1 MENLAKL
8 AIRKSLLKEYSN
20 QSYDRIVYMKDN
32 TEFQIQLFNPY
43 SYVIGAKFKFN
54 NKEIPNI
61 LVLRPGERIWL
72 DRYLND
78 KSKLLFSIYEV
89 GNSTEVQKAI
99 ENNGNIV
106 IDFYTE
112 REFNK
117 WESENYGNITIT
129 TSEIT
134 TTTPVSIWTTNKLVD
149 VSPLDSLD
157 NVKYSTTCSSTN
169 NANYCCSSFNSQP
182 LTASSL
188 STSSTNIKVGTNS
201 CVNKNIET
209 GRIEKGSYSNQKFKN
224 VDTEFSY
231 FPFKTEL
238 IKILPES
245 MKQINS
251 NDLQKRYCHN
261 CGRRLKE
268 KFKFCPFCGTKL

>member
-1 MENLAKL
+1 MEKLAKL
-8 AIRKSLLKEYSN
+8 AINKSLLKEYSN
-20 QSYDRIVYMKDN
+20 SSNDRIVYMKDN

-54 NKEIPNI
+54 NKEIKNT

-72 DRYLND
+72 DRYLDD
-78 KSKLLFSIYEV
+78 KSKLLFSTYEV
-89 GNSTEVQKAI
+89 GNSTEVKKAI
-99 ENNGNIV
+99 ENNGNVV
-106 IDFYTE
+106 IEFYNE
-112 REFNK
+112 REFYR
-117 WESENYGNITIT
+117 WDSEDYGTI
-129 TSEIT
+129 SISSGIT
-134 TTTPVSIWTTNKLVD
+134 TTQEPISIWTSNKLVD

-157 NVKYSTTCSSTN
+157 SGIRYSNTCAYT
-169 NANYCCSSFNSQP
+169 NANYSCSSSP
-182 LTASSL
+182 VLTASS
-188 STSSTNIKVGTNS
+188 SSASSTNIKVGTNS

-224 VDTEFSY
+224 VDMEFSY

-261 CGRRLKE
+261 CGRRLKD
-268 KFKFCPFCGTKL
+268 KFKFCPFCGTKQ

>member
-1 MENLAKL
+1 MEKLAKL
-8 AIRKSLLKEYSN
+8 AVRKSLLKEYSN

-78 KSKLLFSIYEV
+78 KSKLLFSTYEV
-89 GNSTEVQKAI
+89 GNSAEVKKAI
-99 ENNGNIV
+99 ENNGNVV
-106 IDFYTE
+106 IEFYNE
-112 REFNK
+112 REFYRWN
-117 WESENYGNITIT
+117 SEDYGTITIT
-129 TSEIT
+129 SSGIT
-134 TTTPVSIWTTNKLVD
+134 TTEVPVWTTNKLVS
-149 VSPLDSLD
+149 VSSSISPSDLD
-157 NVKYSTTCSSTN
+157 VKYSTTCSDI
-169 NANYCCSSFNSQP
+169 NANYNCSSSP
-182 LTASSL
+182 ALTASSL
-188 STSSTNIKVGTNS
+188 STPSTNIKVGTNS

-209 GRIEKGSYSNQKFKN
+209 GRIEKGSYSSQKFKN

>member
-1 MENLAKL
+1 MEKLAKL

-54 NKEIPNI
+54 NKEISNI

-78 KSKLLFSIYEV
+78 KSKLLFSTYKV
-89 GNSTEVQKAI
+89 GNSAEVQKAI

-106 IDFYTE
+106 VEFYE
-112 REFNK
+112 EK
-117 WESENYGNITIT
+117 KEDYGTIT
-129 TSEIT
+129 VSNGIT
-134 TTTPVSIWTTNKLVD
+134 TTQESIWCGPYKLVD

-157 NVKYSTTCSSTN
+157 SGIRYSTTCASTI
-169 NANYCCSSFNSQP
+169 ANYCCSSSP
-182 LTASSL
+182 ALTASTL
-188 STSSTNIKVGTNS
+188 STSSTNIKGGTNS
-201 CVNKNIET
+201 SVNKNIET
-209 GRIEKGSYSNQKFKN
+209 GRIEKGNYSNQKFKN
-224 VDTEFSY
+224 VNTEFSY
-231 FPFKTEL
+231 FPFKTEI

-245 MKQINS
+245 LKPMTL
-251 NDLQKRYCHN
+251 NDLHKLYCYE
-261 CGRRLKE
+261 CGRKIKD
-268 KFKFCPFCGTKL
+268 KFKFCPYCGTKL

>member
-1 MENLAKL
+1 MEKLAKL
-8 AIRKSLLKEYSN
+8 AVRKSLLKEYSN

-61 LVLRPGERIWL
+61 LVLHPGERIWL

-78 KSKLLFSIYEV
+78 KSKLLFSTYEV
-89 GNSTEVQKAI
+89 GNSAEVKKAI
-99 ENNGNIV
+99 ENNGNVV
-106 IDFYTE
+106 IEFYNE
-112 REFNK
+112 REFYRWN
-117 WESENYGNITIT
+117 SEDYGTITIT
-129 TSEIT
+129 SSGIT
-134 TTTPVSIWTTNKLVD
+134 TTEVPVWTTNKLVS

-157 NVKYSTTCSSTN
+157 SGMRYSNTSASA
-169 NANYCCSSFNSQP
+169 NANYCCSSSP
-182 LTASSL
+182 ALTTSS
-188 STSSTNIKVGTNS
+188 SSASSTNIKVGTNS

-224 VDTEFSY
+224 VDIEFSY